1 MNLMSYIKK
10 EYPILGP
17 IRDILKSPQKAFYE
31 YKLKNKNIIVLRY
44 HRIANLEY
52 DPFGLAVSVNTF
64 EKQMK
69 YIKEAY
75 NIVSINSSWD
85 NIKEKSLAITF
96 DDGYVD
102 NYIYALPILEKYN
115 IPAIFFI
122 STLNININKEFW
134 DHDYIRMLL
143 YRTNNNL
150 KIFDK
155 KYDLEKINLN
165 KFIKFLHLELKQ
177 MQFEDRE
184 QILFSINQQMKPNI
198 DCRELYRTVNK
209 KELKQMSKLSNIL
222 IGAHTVTHTRLGI
235 QSIEKQEWEIRE
247 SKKILENIT
256 NKSVEYFAYPFGLK
270 NIDYN
275 SNTIKLLKKYG
286 FKKAFTTENRNFK
299 EVDDIYEIPRYGA
312 RNWNEKQMK
321 NILDFYWRFR

>member
-143 YRTNNNL
+143 Y
-150 KIFDK
+150 
-155 KYDLEKINLN
+155 
-165 KFIKFLHLELKQ
+165 
-177 MQFEDRE
+177 
-184 QILFSINQQMKPNI
+184 
-198 DCRELYRTVNK
+198 
-209 KELKQMSKLSNIL
+209 LSL
-222 IGAHTVTHTRLGI
+222 IHI
-235 QSIEKQEWEIRE
+235 
-247 SKKILENIT
+247 
-256 NKSVEYFAYPFGLK
+256 
-270 NIDYN
+270 
-275 SNTIKLLKKYG
+275 
-286 FKKAFTTENRNFK
+286 
-299 EVDDIYEIPRYGA
+299 
-312 RNWNEKQMK
+312 
-321 NILDFYWRFR
+321 